1 MTEDRKLKTIN
12 SIADMQAF
20 SNAVRKDGKRIALVP
35 TMGALHVGHLSL
47 MRKAQDMG
55 DVLIASVFVN
65 PTQFGP
71 NEDYKAY
78 VRDTEGDKMKMVKA
92 GVDVAFFPHAD
103 EIYPPGFETYV
114 EVEELQKPLCGRF
127 RPGHFKGVATVVLKL
142 FNIVKP
148 HVAVFGQKDYQQLLV
163 LNKMVRDLNVETE
176 VVGLPI
182 IREESGLATSSRNA
196 YLSDEEREKAVSL
209 SRSLREIKKGFDDGE
224 RDTQTLVMR
233 GREILS
239 RACIGDIDYLEIR
252 DGETLEDKKSA
263 SPGDVAALAVRIGK
277 ARLIDN
283 IVL

>member
-12 SIADMQAF
+12 SVAEMQAF
-20 SNAVRKDGKRIALVP
+20 SNSVRKDDRTIALVP
-35 TMGALHVGHLSL
+35 TMGALHEGHLSL
-47 MRKAQDMG
+47 MRAAREMW

-78 VRDTEGDKMKMVKA
+78 VRDTEGDMRKMEA
-92 GVDVAFFPHAD
+92 SGVDVAFLPHAE

-148 HVAVFGQKDYQQLLV
+148 HAAVFGQKDYQQLLV
-163 LNKMVRDLNVETE
+163 IKKMVRDLNVETE

-182 IREESGLATSSRNA
+182 VREESGLAMSSRNA
-196 YLSDEEREKAVSL
+196 YLSNEEREKAVSL
-209 SRSLREIKKGFDDGE
+209 SRSLREIKKGFDGGE
-224 RDTQTLVMR
+224 TDTQTLVMR
-233 GREILS
+233 GQEILS
-239 RACIGDIDYLEIR
+239 RASVADIDYLEIR
-252 DGETLEDKKSA
+252 DGSTLEDKESA

>member
-1 MTEDRKLKTIN
+1 MTENRKLKTIN
-12 SIADMQAF
+12 SVAEMQAF
-20 SNAVRKDGKRIALVP
+20 SNAVRADGKRIALVP
-35 TMGALHVGHLSL
+35 TMGALHEGHLSL
-47 MRKAQDMG
+47 MRTARDMG

-78 VRDTEGDKMKMVKA
+78 VRNTEGDMMKMEKA
-92 GVDVAFFPHAD
+92 GVDVAFFPHPE

-114 EVEELQKPLCGRF
+114 EVEEIQKPLCGRF

-148 HVAVFGQKDYQQLLV
+148 NVAVFGQKDYQQLLV
-163 LNKMVRDLNVETE
+163 IKKMVRDLNVETE

-182 IREESGLATSSRNA
+182 VREESGLAMSSRNA
-196 YLSDEEREKAVSL
+196 YLSNEEREKAVSL
-209 SRSLREIKKGFDDGE
+209 SRSLREIKKEFDGGE
-224 RDTQTLVMR
+224 TDTRTLVTR
-233 GREILS
+233 GQAILS
-239 RACIGDIDYLEIR
+239 RACIGEIDYLEIR
-252 DGETLEDKKSA
+252 DGETLKDKKSA
-263 SPGDVAALAVRIGK
+263 SPGDVADLAVRIGK